1 MLRIFFKYNRR
12 LRGELCGCALR
23 SLTSYFAAVWGGP
36 HTIPFPNAIFP
47 TIDEKT
53 ASPVDPGTTISTRS
67 MLDYD
72 LHGRRHRGRAPEVN
86 FVRRP
91 IAERFVRSLFV
102 VEPKIRSEMRPGL
115 DDRPIFVKIDLFVL
129 DRTLKSVRRR
139 CCRRPGR
146 LSRGRILPGPGDR
159 ELRIR
164 GRIGPLRVLG
174 GSPPPR
180 PQRARPPGSRF
191 SLRNRVKIV
200 LRWIVV
206 PRPSEMPCERR
217 VNP

>member
-91 IAERFVRSLFV
+91 IAERFVRPLFV

-115 DDRPIFVKIDLFVL
+115 GDRPIFVKIDLFVL
-129 DRTLKSVRRR
+129 DRTPKAFDEDVVVDPAASAEGVSFRGLETGSCVYAVGSGRYEFSVD
-139 CCRRPGR
+139 P
-146 LSRGRILPGPGDR
+146 LP
-159 ELRIR
+159 
-164 GRIGPLRVLG
+164 RVL
-174 GSPPPR
+174 S
-180 PQRARPPGSRF
+180 ARVLPAAGSR
-191 SLRNRVKIV
+191 
-200 LRWIVV
+200 
-206 PRPSEMPCERR
+206 
-217 VNP
+217 